1 MRFLSSKQF
10 WIGMTAASSIMAAHS
25 ALADIVISEVDASG
39 SSNAAYGADWFELTN
54 TGTSAVSIS
63 GWKMDDN
70 SNSFSSAVA
79 LRGANSIAAGQSI
92 VFLEGASTST
102 GDSTLDANFAAAWFG
117 ASAPAGLTFAN
128 YGGSGVGLSQNGDS
142 VNIFNSSGTLITR
155 VDFGAA
161 SSTGGTF
168 DNTAGL
174 NNVTL
179 GTISAVGVNGA
190 FASKVGG
197 EIGSPGV
204 DATPVP
210 IPAAFLL
217 FLSGLGFLRPAFR
230 RRAAV

>member
-1 MRFLSSKQF
+1 MRLFSSKHIL
-10 WIGMTAASSIMAAHS
+10 IGMTAVSSIIAAH
-25 ALADIVISEVDASG
+25 AAMADIVISEVDPSG
-39 SSNAAYGADWFELTN
+39 SGNAAYGADWFELTN
-54 TGTSAVSIS
+54 TGTTAVSIA

-70 SNSFSSAVA
+70 SNSFASAVA
-79 LRGANSIAAGQSI
+79 LRGATSIAAGQSI
-92 VFLEGASTST
+92 VFLEGTASGTT
-102 GDSTLDANFAAAWFG
+102 DSTIDANFTAAWF
-117 ASAPAGLTFAN
+117 AAKPAGLTLAN
-128 YGGSGVGLSQNGDS
+128 YGGSGVGLSTSGDS

-179 GTISAVGVNGA
+179 ATVSAVGVNGA
-190 FASKVGG
+190 FASLAGG
-197 EIGSPGV
+197 EIGSPGI

-210 IPAAFLL
+210 IPAAFFL

-230 RRAAV
+230 RRAAA

>member
-1 MRFLSSKQF
+1 MRLFSSKHIL
-10 WIGMTAASSIMAAHS
+10 IGMTAVSSIIAAQ
-25 ALADIVISEVDASG
+25 AAMADIVISEVDPSG
-39 SSNAAYGADWFELTN
+39 SGNAAYGADWFELTN
-54 TGTSAVSIS
+54 TGTTAVSIA

-70 SNSFSSAVA
+70 SNSFASAVA
-79 LRGANSIAAGQSI
+79 LRGATSIAAGQSI
-92 VFLEGASTST
+92 VFLEGTASGTT
-102 GDSTLDANFAAAWFG
+102 DSSIDANFTAAWF
-117 ASAPAGLTFAN
+117 ATKPAGLTLAN
-128 YGGSGVGLSQNGDS
+128 YGGSGVGLSTSGDS

-179 GTISAVGVNGA
+179 ATVSAVGVNGA
-190 FASKVGG
+190 FASLAGG
-197 EIGSPGV
+197 EIGSPGI

-210 IPAAFLL
+210 IPAAFFL

-230 RRAAV
+230 RRAAA

>member
-1 MRFLSSKQF
+1 MRLFSSKHIL
-10 WIGMTAASSIMAAHS
+10 IGMTAVSSIIAAQ
-25 ALADIVISEVDASG
+25 AAMADIVISEVDPSG
-39 SSNAAYGADWFELTN
+39 SGNAAYGADWFELTN
-54 TGTSAVSIS
+54 TGTTAVSIA

-70 SNSFSSAVA
+70 SNSFASAVA
-79 LRGANSIAAGQSI
+79 LRGATSIAAGQSI
-92 VFLEGASTST
+92 VFLEGTASGTT
-102 GDSTLDANFAAAWFG
+102 DSSIDANFTAAWF
-117 ASAPAGLTFAN
+117 AAKPAGLTLAN
-128 YGGSGVGLSQNGDS
+128 YGGSGVGLSTSGDS

-179 GTISAVGVNGA
+179 ATVSAVGVNGA
-190 FASKVGG
+190 FASLAGG
-197 EIGSPGV
+197 EIGSPGI

-210 IPAAFLL
+210 IPAAFFL

-230 RRAAV
+230 RRAAA